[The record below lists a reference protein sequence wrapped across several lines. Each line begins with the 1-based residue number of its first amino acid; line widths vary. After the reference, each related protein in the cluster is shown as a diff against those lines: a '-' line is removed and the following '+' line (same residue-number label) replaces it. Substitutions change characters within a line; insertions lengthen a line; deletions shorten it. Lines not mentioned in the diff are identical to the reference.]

1 MMRRRATMYG
11 LLAVCAMF
19 LSTAVAWSC
28 ALWSPMPAS
37 RSLTEAEAAEVLSDG
52 LGTSD
57 FYATPGGLEHFGV
70 GVSLTLASDT
80 TVPVP
85 TRAQLVARPSR
96 RGRNNDSFSLMPSSP
111 HDKWIHVV
119 RAGWPL
125 SCLEGATK
133 SIGPNRERDG
143 VMEPPRILDNMDVKP
158 RRLLPLYPRWAGMTV
173 NVACYCAVF
182 WLAIPGPRALRRFLR
197 RRRNQC
203 EQCGY
208 DLSHHEHDSCPEC
221 GSSSTG

>member
-1 MMRRRATMYG
+1 MYG
-11 LLAVCAMF
+11 LLAVFAML

-37 RSLTEAEAAEVLSDG
+37 RSLAEAEAAEVLSDG
-52 LGTSD
+52 LGTSN
-57 FYATPGGLEHFGV
+57 FYSTPGGIEQFGV
-70 GVSLTLASDT
+70 GVSFTLANDT
-80 TVPVP
+80 KLLIP
-85 TRAQLVARPSR
+85 TREQLSVRSNR
-96 RGRNNDSFSLMPSSP
+96 RRRNNESFSLMPSSP
-111 HDKWIHVV
+111 NDKWIHVV

-133 SIGPNRERDG
+133 SIGSKRERDG
-143 VMEPPRILDNMDVKP
+143 VAEPPSILDNMGVKP
-158 RRLLPLYPRWAGMTV
+158 RRLLPLYPRWMGMTV
-173 NVACYCAVF
+173 NAAFYCAVF

-197 RRRNQC
+197 RRRAQC

-221 GSSSTG
+221 GHSSPGC